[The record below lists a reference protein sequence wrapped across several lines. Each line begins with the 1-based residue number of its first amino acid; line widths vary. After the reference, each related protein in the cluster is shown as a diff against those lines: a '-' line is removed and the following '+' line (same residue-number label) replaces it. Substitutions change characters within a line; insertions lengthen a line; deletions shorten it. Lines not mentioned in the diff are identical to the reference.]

1 MCVYLRT
8 KFQVSSIILK
18 SFRHGVILPLTPA
31 PSPPPPTAKS
41 TLKKPTLI
49 DLTTKGEIKP
59 KITLFTVAVPFII
72 QF

>member
-18 SFRHGVILPLTPA
+18 SFRHGVILLLT
-31 PSPPPPTAKS
+31 PPPPLSPTAKG
-41 TLKKPTLI
+41 TLKKSTLI
-49 DLTTKGEIKP
+49 DLTTKGEIKT

>member
-18 SFRHGVILPLTPA
+18 SFRHGVILSLTPP
-31 PSPPPPTAKS
+31 PSPPTAKG

-49 DLTTKGEIKP
+49 DLTTKGEIKT